1 MTFKCDGFPGN
12 WRAKGRRTEL
22 LVSCLA
28 PLVDDLIV
36 LLLIDYPDLV
46 LVSRGENKLLAT
58 PKPNTLHLLQ

>member
-12 WRAKGRRTEL
+12 WSAKGRRTEL

-36 LLLIDYPDLV
+36 LLIDYPDLV
-46 LVSRGENKLLAT
+46 LVSREVR
-58 PKPNTLHLLQ
+58 PNF